1 MKVSTKHDAVVG
13 VRMPGELRDSL
24 ERERRRMSKKAGAE
38 MKTSA
43 VIRAILEQ
51 ALRAKRRSA
60 TSERA
65 A

>member
-1 MKVSTKHDAVVG
+1 MKKNEFIG
-13 VRMPGELRDSL
+13 VRVPGAIRGAL
-24 ERERRRMSKKAGAE
+24 EQERRRMSKKAGAE
-38 MKTSA
+38 VKTSA
-43 VIRAILEQ
+43 VIRSILER